1 MKYLKEDG
9 SLDVEIIKKLP
20 LEEKKHIM
28 SKLTRDQLKEY
39 ISYLPINES
48 REPITPIK
56 VDYSIEDL
64 LARGWGTLEDIYNIL
79 MK

>member
-9 SLDVEIIKKLP
+9 SLDVERIKNLP

-39 ISYLPINES
+39 ISYLPINKS

>member
-9 SLDVEIIKKLP
+9 SLDVERIKKLT